1 MHEAR
6 VIWQSN
12 GDFGANR
19 YSRGHVWRFDGGAE
33 VAGSASPE
41 VVPEPFSDPAAV
53 DPEEAFLASI
63 SSCHMLWFL
72 DHARQAGFEPTR
84 YEDHATGALVRENG
98 KTWIPRVDL
107 NIRVIWVAAPDATT
121 HYALHER
128 AHQACFIANSV
139 CSEIIFTLQETP
151 HDG

>member
-6 VIWQSN
+6 VIWQAS
-12 GDFGANR
+12 GDFAANR

-33 VAGSASPE
+33 VAGSASPS

-72 DHARQAGFEPTR
+72 DFARQAGLEPTR
-84 YEDHATGALVRENG
+84 YEDHATGALRRQDG
-98 KTWIPRVDL
+98 KMWIPRVNL
-107 NIRVIWVAAPDATT
+107 NIRVTWAIAPDAAI
-121 HYALHER
+121 HRALHDK
-128 AHQACFIANSV
+128 AHHACFIANSV
-139 CSEIIFTLQETP
+139 RSEIVVNLLEDTE
-151 HDG
+151 